1 MMKYLNID
9 ATEFSYQRFPIGLA
23 APVMSES
30 LYRELLSAYPDRDRF
45 VYLETIGH
53 KYTLSKQYSKSEYLS
68 FIRNTPTWRDF
79 HAWVKSQDFIEYV
92 LEALAKHHIELG
104 EFRVGRTLGTKFKAL
119 NRLLSG
125 KRYRPTL
132 TARFEFSMLPADG
145 GYVVPHTDQ
154 PSKLVT
160 LVVSMTPPGEWDPN
174 VGGGTGVNRPK
185 SPELAFNRVNKI
197 AEFGDMEVLNSFVEV
212 QPDTLKR
219 VKRFFE
225 GFEYEFE
232 HRHFTQA
239 GKKYLA
245 RGVPEAEIAHN
256 VVYRKKSA

>member
-1 MMKYLNID
+1 MKYLNID
-9 ATEFSYQRFPIGLA
+9 ATEFFHQPFPIGLA

-53 KYTLSKQYSKSEYLS
+53 KYTLSEHYNKSEYLS
-68 FIRNTPTWRDF
+68 FIKNTPTWRDF
-79 HAWVKSQDFIEYV
+79 HAWVKSRDFIEYI

-174 VGGGTGVNRPK
+174 VGGGTDVNRPK
-185 SPELAFNRVNKI
+185 RPELAFNRVNKI
-197 AEFGDMEVLNSFVEV
+197 AEFEDMEVLNSFPFAPNQAVV
-212 QPDTLKR
+212 FVKTFNSWHSVRPMSGRGSNAMRRTLTINI
-219 VKRFFE
+219 E
-225 GFEYEFE
+225 
-232 HRHFTQA
+232 A
-239 GKKYLA
+239 G
-245 RGVPEAEIAHN
+245 
-256 VVYRKKSA
+256 